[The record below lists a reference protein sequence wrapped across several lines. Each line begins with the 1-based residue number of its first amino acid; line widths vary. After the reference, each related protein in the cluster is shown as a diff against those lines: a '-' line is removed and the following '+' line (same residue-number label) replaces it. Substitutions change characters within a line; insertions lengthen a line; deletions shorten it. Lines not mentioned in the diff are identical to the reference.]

1 MLIFKNHVLSKSL
14 TTIILYFIIILTSL
28 FVIFARNSF
37 YSIVSL
43 IISFVTASCLLFILE
58 CEFFALIF
66 LVVYVGAIA
75 VLFLFVV
82 MMLDLKNLSITNKI
96 NNKYFIFGIF
106 VMLCFLFIVKTVMD
120 CHYELNPYDDSV
132 LNSNFHKNF
141 YNEDAMP
148 EILVIGQVLYT
159 PYSLQFLTAG
169 LILSLTLFGVIQ
181 LAPKSNTKRVR
192 FNCNN
197 LFDFLNVN
205 Y

>member
-1 MLIFKNHVLSKSL
+1 MPVFKKYILSTSL
-14 TTIILYFIIILTSL
+14 TTLLLYFILTLTSL

-43 IISFVTASCLLFILE
+43 IISFVTASCILFILE

-75 VLFLFVV
+75 VLFLFIV
-82 MMLDLKNLSITNKI
+82 MMLDLKNLSMTNKI
-96 NNKYFIFGIF
+96 NMKYFIFGIF
-106 VMLCFLFIVKTVMD
+106 VMLCFLFLVKKIMD
-120 CHYELNPYDDSV
+120 YHYEFNPYDDGV

-141 YNEDAMP
+141 YNEDVMP

-159 PYSLQFLTAG
+159 SYSLQFLTAG

-181 LAPKSNTKRVR
+181 LAPKSNSKTLRG
-192 FNCNN
+192 
-197 LFDFLNVN
+197 FL
-205 Y
+205 